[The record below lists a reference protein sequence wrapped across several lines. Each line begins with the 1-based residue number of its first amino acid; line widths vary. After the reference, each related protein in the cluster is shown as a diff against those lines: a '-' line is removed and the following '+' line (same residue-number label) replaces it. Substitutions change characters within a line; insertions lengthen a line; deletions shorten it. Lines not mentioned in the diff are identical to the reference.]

1 MDAVD
6 DVISVQDFL
15 SVVENHILEDVKTCC
30 KAMQAKDSR
39 TVGDNSRA
47 IYQRSGRLCDVVA
60 AEMDRY
66 HMISYITLRY
76 CTIRYDTA
84 WYGTIW
90 HNTVQY
96 SAMWTGTSQDS
107 TRRR

>member
-66 HMISYITLRY
+66 HMICYNTVRY
-76 CTIRYDTA
+76 STVRHNTARCGTIRF
-84 WYGTIW
+84 
-90 HNTVQY
+90 NTVQC
-96 SAMWTGTSQDS
+96 A
-107 TRRR
+107 

>member
-1 MDAVD
+1 MMVNMGLIMSQVKTFMDAVD
-6 DVISVQDFL
+6 DLISVQDFL

-60 AEMDRY
+60 ADMDRY
-66 HMISYITLRY
+66 K
-76 CTIRYDTA
+76 TI
-84 WYGTIW
+84 
-90 HNTVQY
+90 
-96 SAMWTGTSQDS
+96 
-107 TRRR
+107 